1 MCTLGA
7 RGRLAWNRLGISFQT
22 SEFSEQGAEQKMTS
36 GNSCQVLD
44 LAAIVFLVC
53 MQNLHFR
60 FPLAKNKF
68 FCQKLSWICLS
79 FISTGWES
87 EPRIWQV
94 RMTESSVEFQ
104 FEHVE
109 DQNKHIN
116 TDNNSSELQFGQ
128 IVREC
133 LRQHFLEI
141 EKLNK
146 QQFKAI
152 QSFIFERDDV
162 FAILATGFGK
172 SLIFQLAPAIAQ

>member
-1 MCTLGA
+1 
-7 RGRLAWNRLGISFQT
+7 
-22 SEFSEQGAEQKMTS
+22 
-36 GNSCQVLD
+36 
-44 LAAIVFLVC
+44 
-53 MQNLHFR
+53 
-60 FPLAKNKF
+60 
-68 FCQKLSWICLS
+68 
-79 FISTGWES
+79 
-87 EPRIWQV
+87 
-94 RMTESSVEFQ
+94 MTESSVEFQ

-133 LRQHFLEI
+133 LRQHFPEI

-152 QSFIFERDDV
+152 QSFVFEWNDV

-172 SLIFQLAPAIAQ
+172 SLIFQLAPGIAQ